1 MFKSARWRSEKSK
14 IKAVFKLQFRA
25 TQVPQL
31 GVEALF
37 LSVVPADV
45 GKPTVKL
52 EKAWLEGG
60 SYYWENAVYE
70 TVKFVQD
77 PKSGKINDR
86 IYHFIVSKG
95 SSKAGLVGEV
105 SIDFADYAE
114 ATKPS
119 SVSLPLKNSNSG
131 AVLHVSIQRIQGNV
145 DEREVEESDDAKI
158 KSQDKILRNQ
168 LSNGDAD
175 GSVKSNSAEDGPFNK
190 TTSNM
195 ELSSNRRA
203 SSGSD
208 ITLSSSE
215 SSSGLDTPRE
225 IVSKNNN
232 IHQNPTSFVSSLSH
246 TSLPHQPT
254 TNTLATTYQED
265 QRSLC
270 EWSVASDQ
278 GVCTDDSINSSQDIL
293 PGERSQQA
301 PDVAIE
307 KLKTDFLVLA
317 RQAEMAELELQT
329 LRKQIVKERKRGQDL
344 SKEVGGLK
352 EERDA
357 LKAECENLRSFQKRS
372 DQAKIKNK
380 LQFEGGDPRAL
391 LEELRQELSYEK
403 DLNANLRLQ
412 LQKTQESNT
421 ELILA
426 VRDLD
431 EMLEQKNLE
440 ISNLSDKLA
449 TTENGEELR
458 EATSRCQSDDDEEQ
472 KALEDLVKE
481 HNDAKEVYL
490 LEQKVMDLYSE
501 IEIYRRDKDELE
513 AQMEQL
519 ALDYEILK
527 QENHDIS
534 YRLEQSQLQD
544 QLKMQYE
551 CSASFAT
558 MNELENQVEK
568 LENEL
573 KKQSREFSDSLVTIS
588 ELETQVRNLE
598 EELEKQA
605 QEFEADLEVITSA
618 KVEQEQRA
626 IRAEE
631 ALRKTR
637 WQNANTAEK
646 LQEEFKRLSKQMTS
660 TFDANEKVAM
670 KAMAEASELRMQN
683 CHLEEMLQKANED
696 LQSIRDDY
704 EAKLQDLCN
713 QLNLKTSQLEQL
725 LLETEDKSKQLKYQ
739 EKHEQEFHGVLS
751 QEIITLM
758 AEIERLTEEN
768 GLLSELAEQN
778 ESLRAEF
785 QQIKMSAKK
794 TEMLVQRGIME
805 RSELEKTIALLRKE
819 AEKLLEELN
828 GMTYLKDEKETLLGN
843 LQAELENLRARYNE
857 MKRSLFE
864 DETEKE
870 KLRKQV
876 FQLKNELKKK
886 EDAFNTV
893 EKKLKDS
900 NGRGPISDGT
910 KATPKNNKAAPVHRG
925 SKEVASLKEK
935 IKWLE
940 GQIKLKE
947 TALESSTN
955 SFLEKEKD
963 LQNKIEELESR
974 MEDLN
979 QSSKSFCEYQ
989 LQKVALN
996 GDMPG
1001 EIRSAAENL
1010 TTTALMSKENGMG
1023 MPLIES
1029 KDEILLEEQPKASA
1043 ITIREQFELDDLLM
1057 EMTSLKEKNKSMEGE
1072 LKEMQE
1078 RYSEISL
1085 KFAEVEGERQ
1095 QLVMTVRNLKNAK
1108 KG

>member
-357 LKAECENLRSFQKRS
+357 LKAECENLRSFQKRT

-573 KKQSREFSDSLVTIS
+573 KKQSREFSDSL
-588 ELETQVRNLE
+588 
-598 EELEKQA
+598 
-605 QEFEADLEVITSA
+605 FEADLEVITSA

-683 CHLEEMLQKANED
+683 YKPVGTASNE
-696 LQSIRDDY
+696 
-704 EAKLQDLCN
+704 K
-713 QLNLKTSQLEQL
+713 
-725 LLETEDKSKQLKYQ
+725 
-739 EKHEQEFHGVLS
+739 
-751 QEIITLM
+751 
-758 AEIERLTEEN
+758 
-768 GLLSELAEQN
+768 
-778 ESLRAEF
+778 
-785 QQIKMSAKK
+785 
-794 TEMLVQRGIME
+794 
-805 RSELEKTIALLRKE
+805 
-819 AEKLLEELN
+819 KLLEELN

-900 NGRGPISDGT
+900 NGLP
-910 KATPKNNKAAPVHRG
+910 RG

-1043 ITIREQFELDDLLM
+1043 MTIREQFELDDLLM